1 MRKNFKGEIK
11 MKLKKLLSVALLASL
26 AMTSLVGCGAPKE
39 EGKDEQKAIVVGTN
53 PTFAPFEFQ
62 DKEGN
67 MTGFDLDLMTAIGE
81 DQGFQVEF
89 KSMEFDALTGALATG
104 QIDVAAAGISVT
116 PERNEKVL
124 FSDPYM
130 NASLG
135 IVVTHDNKD
144 IVKPE
149 DLKDKVVCA
158 QIGTTGAEAASA
170 LKEDGIVKEVKLLS
184 DFNVCVQEILNGGS
198 DACINDMPV
207 NLNYI
212 AAHPNDI
219 KVLDDLY
226 ATDYYAITVAKD
238 AKELQEKINAGLK
251 NLIKNGKYEELC
263 KKYDLPVSPDVVNG
277 EITIA
282 KILELK
288 K

>member
-1 MRKNFKGEIK
+1 
-11 MKLKKLLSVALLASL
+11 MKLKKLFAVML
-26 AMTSLVGCGAPKE
+26 MTSLAVGVLAGCGGQKE
-39 EGKDEQKAIVVGTN
+39 AAKDEAKAIIVGTN
-53 PTFAPFEFQ
+53 PTFAPFEYQ

-67 MTGFDLDLMTAIGE
+67 MEGFDLDLMTAIGE
-81 DQGFQVEF
+81 DQGFGVEF

-104 QIDVAAAGISVT
+104 QIDVAAAGISVS

-124 FSDPYM
+124 FSNPYM

-135 IVVTHDNKD
+135 IVVTADNTSIATPD
-144 IVKPE
+144 

-170 LKEDGIVKEVKLLS
+170 LKEEGVVKEVKLLA
-184 DFNVCVQEILNGGS
+184 DFNVCMQEILNGGS

-212 AAHPNDI
+212 AAHPGEV
-219 KVLDDLY
+219 KVLDKLY
-226 ATDYYAITVAKD
+226 ATDYYALTVSKEAN
-238 AKELQEKINAGLK
+238 ELQAKINEGLK
-251 NLIKNGKYEELC
+251 NVIASGKYEELC
-263 KKYDLPVSPDVVNG
+263 KKYDLPVSPDIVKG
-277 EITIA
+277 EITIE
-282 KILELK
+282 KVLEMK

>member
-1 MRKNFKGEIK
+1 
-11 MKLKKLLSVALLASL
+11 MKFKKLVGLALVASL
-26 AMTSLVGCGAPKE
+26 AMTALVGCGGKKE
-39 EGKDEQKAIVVGTN
+39 EAKDGEKVVVVGTN

-67 MTGFDLDLMTAIGE
+67 MTGFDLDLMSAIGE
-81 DQGFQVEF
+81 DQGFAVEF

-124 FSDPYM
+124 FSEPYM

-135 IVVTHDNKD
+135 VVVTNDNND
-144 IVKPE
+144 IKTPE

-158 QIGTTGAEAASA
+158 QIGTTGAEAATA
-170 LKEDGIVKEVKLLS
+170 LKEEGIVKEVKLLA

-207 NLNYI
+207 NLNYM
-212 AAHPNDI
+212 AAHPGDI

-238 AKELQEKINAGLK
+238 ATELQGKINAGLK
-251 NLIKNGKYEELC
+251 NLVKNGKYEELC
-263 KKYDLPVSPDVVNG
+263 KKYELPVSPDVVSG
-277 EITIA
+277 EITVA
-282 KILELK
+282 KVLELK